1 MKHTF
6 INEMADICVPVGADV
21 HDVARGIGLD
31 GRIGR
36 KFLHPGRAL
45 AALASQRTPWPWC
58 ALRKSTV
65 RRRQGRRSM
74 PEQRQQAAKS
84 FFSMMSTFTCRRCS
98 RKKTILHYPYL
109 YLYRKPLLSPLTNC
123 SPAFS
128 PYGPIRLCI
137 VAGGTCFALAFA
149 TLAMFFGFRAASRLH
164 PGIRSL
170 AFTILF
176 LPGTVVFSERCM

>member
-1 MKHTF
+1 MKWQIYVSGSVLTST
-6 INEMADICVPVGADV
+6 MSPAASGLMVGSDASSCIQ
-21 HDVARGIGLD
+21 ARD
-31 GRIGR
+31 
-36 KFLHPGRAL
+36 L
-45 AALASQRTPWPWC
+45 AALASPRTPWPWC

-65 RRRQGRRSM
+65 RGRQGRHSM

-84 FFSMMSTFTCRRCS
+84 FSAWCQLSLADVVPA
-98 RKKTILHYPYL
+98 KKTISHYPYL
-109 YLYRKPLLSPLTNC
+109 YLYRQPILSPLTNC

-137 VAGGTCFALAFA
+137 VAGGTCFALACA

-176 LPGTVVFSERCM
+176 LLGTVVFSERCM